1 MKHSEI
7 LQLALDKHLALT
19 ESELDLDGK
28 SRRICVALNLAATGQ
43 SEETIRNAYEI
54 KAHIENCLYPYY
66 SVISWLSSN
75 KDINI
80 SEKHLTHDQVQLY
93 RKRWVLHLIEEY
105 KKQGK

>member
-7 LQLALDKHLALT
+7 LQLALDKYLAET
-19 ESELDLDGK
+19 ESDSPLCGK
-28 SRRICVALNLAATGQ
+28 SLYICGALSIAVAGQ
-43 SEETIRNAYEI
+43 SEEIIATKEEI
-54 KAHIENCLYPYY
+54 KIHIQKCLHPYY
-66 SVISWLSSN
+66 SVTLWLINN

-80 SEKHLTHDQVQLY
+80 SRDSLDPEQIQLY